1 MVRRLASARAEGLA
15 VNRRAFTLIEL
26 LTVIGIIAVLTAL
39 LMPAIGLVRDKVR
52 RSQAGSTVAA
62 LHQAMMG
69 YAAEERRHR
78 FPTAAVDLSLG
89 WAPED
94 AAPPVKGTLNLLE
107 DQGFDFGREGL
118 DRSVAAPHPLLDPWK
133 RPYRYQVD
141 ADLLGATGPQRPLGC
156 DGVSPP
162 LEAWNATGTRPWA
175 YIWSTGRDGSTDGT
189 GWVYVRDDR

>member
-1 MVRRLASARAEGLA
+1 M
-15 VNRRAFTLIEL
+15 NRRAFTLIEL
-26 LTVIGIIAVLTAL
+26 LTVIAIIAVLTAL
-39 LMPAIGLVRDKVR
+39 LIPAIGLVRDKVR

-94 AAPPVKGTLNLLE
+94 AAPPVKGTLNLLAE
-107 DQGFDFGREGL
+107 QGFEFDREGL
-118 DRSVAAPHPLLDPWK
+118 DRTVVPHVLQDPWK
-133 RPYRYQVD
+133 RPYRYQAD

-162 LEAWNATGTRPWA
+162 LESWNAAGTRPWA
-175 YIWSTGRDGSTDGT
+175 YIWSTGRDGSADGT
-189 GWVYVRDDR
+189 GWVYQRDF